1 MKKRI
6 LIFITLLSVLMCIFA
21 IGVSAEQ
28 NAIKCTECDAT
39 LQEGDEFCSGCGAQA
54 SCKTCVDASKIEGS
68 FCPDCGK
75 NIAKSQDMEF
85 KIDGEALSE
94 SVIIT
99 CYAMLGIFIV
109 TAVII
114 SFVLILNCVVEVINN
129 KKKSKE
135 QNKE

>member
-1 MKKRI
+1 MKKKI
-6 LIFITLLSVLMCIFA
+6 LVFITLLSVLMCLFA
-21 IGVSAEQ
+21 IGVSAEEKALQ
-28 NAIKCTECDAT
+28 CTECDAE
-39 LQEGDEFCSGCGAQA
+39 LDASDAFCSSCGAQA
-54 SCKTCVDASKIEGS
+54 TCTTCVDASKIEGS

-75 NIAKSQDMEF
+75 NVAKSQNMKF
-85 KIDGEALSE
+85 KIDGEALGE

-135 QNKE
+135 QNNK